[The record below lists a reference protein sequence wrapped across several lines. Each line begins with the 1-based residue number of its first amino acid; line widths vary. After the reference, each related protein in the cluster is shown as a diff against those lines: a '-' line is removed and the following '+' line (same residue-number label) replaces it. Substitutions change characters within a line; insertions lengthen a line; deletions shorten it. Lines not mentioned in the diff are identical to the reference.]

1 MFAKELYLDRN
12 LKELMVF
19 PDDAFPFGVWQD
31 DFNDSVG
38 QILNYHWHETIE
50 MNVLLEGTLD
60 YRLNDQQFVLNEGD
74 SVVVFSNS
82 LHGAALQE
90 KNRSAKMLTI
100 VFSTDLLTGGGA
112 GTIYQKYFQS
122 LRDEGFLGRLFEK
135 RTAIGAEM
143 FQRLV
148 ELASIEEGTGYE
160 LRVLSKLSSIWET
173 VFLHLFQQQKK
184 TLMKRPEKHEKEIK
198 AVMYY
203 IQKNYMKHVTIQT
216 ICEATGISR
225 SECFR
230 IFARFTQ
237 KKPMEYI
244 NDYRMSMAAALL
256 VNTNW
261 PIEQVAKACGFKNA
275 SYFGKLFKARFN
287 QTPKYYRKNQRKD
300 DEVSG

>member
-12 LKELMVF
+12 LKELMAF

-50 MNVLLEGTLD
+50 MNVLLEGSLD
-60 YRLNDQQFVLNEGD
+60 YRLNDQHFVLNEGD
-74 SVVVFSNS
+74 SMVVFSNS

-90 KNRSAKMLTI
+90 KRHSARMVTI
-100 VFSTDLLTGGGA
+100 VFSADLLTGGGA
-112 GTIYQKYFQS
+112 GTVYQKYFHS
-122 LRDEGFLGRLFEK
+122 LRADGFLGEHFKKDTSMGR
-135 RTAIGAEM
+135 EM
-143 FQRLV
+143 YRRLV
-148 ELASIEEGTGYE
+148 ELAAIEEGIGYE
-160 LRVLSKLSSIWET
+160 LRVLSKLSALWES
-173 VFLHLFQQQKK
+173 VFYYLFQQKK
-184 TLMKRPEKHEKEIK
+184 ALPRRPEKYENEIK
-198 AVMYY
+198 AVMRY
-203 IQKNYMKHVTIQT
+203 IQKNYMEHVTIQT

-244 NDYRMSMAAALL
+244 NDYRLSMAAALL
-256 VNTNW
+256 VNTHQ

-275 SYFGKLFKARFN
+275 SYFGKLFKARVA
-287 QTPKYYRKNQRKD
+287 QTPKQYRIHQRK
-300 DEVSG
+300 EEEASG